1 MNVASATDSR
11 RREAP
16 APTHTEALRPHLE
29 RCLADIVLPAL
40 GSAQRGKVRDCF
52 TIADTRVLV
61 ATDRISA
68 FDVVFEEP
76 IPLKGQVLNA
86 LAARALRAVEDL
98 VPTHLLAVPDP
109 NVMLA
114 REAVPYPVEVIV
126 RGYLTGSA
134 WRDYTEGTFQEKYGF
149 VLPVGLT
156 CNARLATPIVTPTS
170 KAATGHDVPLTAEA
184 AAAAVGGEVAWAGIE
199 AAALA
204 LYERG
209 VELAAAQGLLLV
221 DTKYEFGTI
230 DGELTLI
237 DEVHTPDSSRFWYA
251 DAYAL
256 DPASPR
262 QLSKEFLREVLRE
275 RGFTGEG
282 PVPRLDEELRL
293 EVAARY
299 LELYRQLTG
308 EDLVPAAGGAPAA
321 RVAAALQACGVLPA
335 GFVSIVMGSA
345 SDLPVAEKVQ
355 QALATYG
362 VASRVRV
369 ASAHK
374 VPERVFALCEEANR
388 SAHPLVHI
396 TLAGRSNGL
405 SGVMAANAVH
415 PVIAL
420 PPFKDQADYMVN
432 VHSSLQMPSETPSLT
447 VVDPG
452 NAALAAVRMLALA
465 NPALQGLVAAQIA
478 RTKAGFDA

>member
-1 MNVASATDSR
+1 MNVASATEPR
-11 RREAP
+11 RPEAP
-16 APTHTEALRPHLE
+16 ASTAQEALRPYLGS
-29 RCLADIVLPAL
+29 CLSGIVLPAL
-40 GSAQRGKVRDCF
+40 GAAQRGKVRDCF
-52 TIADTRVLV
+52 TVGDTRVLV
-61 ATDRISA
+61 STDRISA
-68 FDVVFEEP
+68 FDVVFEEA

-134 WRDYTEGTFQEKYGF
+134 WRDYVEGTFAQKYGF
-149 VLPVGLT
+149 ALPAGLA
-156 CNARLATPIVTPTS
+156 CNARLAAPIVTPTS
-170 KAATGHDVPLTAEA
+170 KAASGHDLPLTAQA
-184 AAAAVGGEVAWAGIE
+184 AAEAVGGEAAWAGIV

-209 VELAAAQGLLLV
+209 AELAAARGLLLV
-221 DTKYEFGTI
+221 DTKYEFGAI

-251 DAYAL
+251 DAYAQ
-256 DPASPR
+256 DPAAPR

-275 RGFTGEG
+275 RGFTGDG
-282 PVPRLDEELRL
+282 PVPGLDDALRL

-308 EDLVPAAGGAPAA
+308 EDLVPASGGAPAA

-335 GFVSIVMGSA
+335 GYVSIVMGSP
-345 SDLPVAEKVQ
+345 SDMPVAEKVQ
-355 QALATYG
+355 QQLATYG

-374 VPERVFALCEEANR
+374 VPERV
-388 SAHPLVHI
+388 
-396 TLAGRSNGL
+396 
-405 SGVMAANAVH
+405 
-415 PVIAL
+415 
-420 PPFKDQADYMVN
+420 
-432 VHSSLQMPSETPSLT
+432 
-447 VVDPG
+447 
-452 NAALAAVRMLALA
+452 
-465 NPALQGLVAAQIA
+465 
-478 RTKAGFDA
+478 